1 MFLIG
6 KIQGLITRH
15 LRYGVH
21 RSSSQPFHFEVND
34 WKDLSVSPQSWQDR
48 GVFRHNPCHTVG
60 KAGKNV
66 WSWGRTSM
74 RHPKTR
80 ALYDYWNALRD
91 GRLAPGRN
99 EVDPREIAPL
109 LDSTFIL
116 EVQNADNIRFRLAG
130 TRLCEAFGMELRGMS
145 ALALWHGED
154 RAKVR
159 DLILRVVSGPTI
171 GHVACTVENR
181 GGFVYGAEF
190 LYMPL
195 RSDREELTR
204 ILGCG
209 YYMGEERAFA
219 NVYDPIHHW
228 VDAVNLYP
236 IDSDEAAEDLPAQRL
251 FTRPGGAPVASSLA
265 PPRAEFGRLERDP
278 FQNARPFKAL
288 RGTPALTAIEG
299 GRQPGGLKPFRP
311 KGEEAQMGERRAL
324 RDRGHLRLVKSDAM

>member
-1 MFLIG
+1 
-6 KIQGLITRH
+6 
-15 LRYGVH
+15 
-21 RSSSQPFHFEVND
+21 
-34 WKDLSVSPQSWQDR
+34 
-48 GVFRHNPCHTVG
+48 
-60 KAGKNV
+60 
-66 WSWGRTSM
+66 M

-251 FTRPGGAPVASSLA
+251 FTRPAPGAAEQRKPAPREPFRA
-265 PPRAEFGRLERDP
+265 PPPRDP
-278 FQNARPFKAL
+278 FRAAAPFRAL
-288 RGTPALTAIEG
+288 KGSPPLLTSIEG
-299 GRQPGGLKPFRP
+299 GLKPGGLKPFRAAEDSDAS
-311 KGEEAQMGERRAL
+311 GEPSLKE
-324 RDRGHLRLVKSDAM
+324 RGHLRLVKSDAG

>member
-1 MFLIG
+1 
-6 KIQGLITRH
+6 
-15 LRYGVH
+15 
-21 RSSSQPFHFEVND
+21 
-34 WKDLSVSPQSWQDR
+34 
-48 GVFRHNPCHTVG
+48 
-60 KAGKNV
+60 
-66 WSWGRTSM
+66 M

-181 GGFVYGAEF
+181 GGFVYSAEF

-195 RSDREELTR
+195 RSDRDELTR

-251 FTRPGGAPVASSLA
+251 FTRPGPAAAPEQA
-265 PPRAEFGRLERDP
+265 RRDP
-278 FQNARPFKAL
+278 FRAPPPRDPARDPFRGSPPFRAL
-288 RGTPALTAIEG
+288 QSAPVLTAIDG
-299 GRQPGGLKPFRP
+299 GRKPGGLRPFRL
-311 KGEEAQMGERRAL
+311 EEGDGAAKDSAL
-324 RDRGHLRLVKSDAM
+324 RDRGHLRLVKSDAV

>member
-1 MFLIG
+1 
-6 KIQGLITRH
+6 
-15 LRYGVH
+15 
-21 RSSSQPFHFEVND
+21 
-34 WKDLSVSPQSWQDR
+34 
-48 GVFRHNPCHTVG
+48 
-60 KAGKNV
+60 
-66 WSWGRTSM
+66 M

-159 DLILRVVSGPTI
+159 DLILRVVSGPAI

-251 FTRPGGAPVASSLA
+251 FTRPGGAQGQSA
-265 PPRAEFGRLERDP
+265 PPIQREPARPLRELSRELSREAASRDP
-278 FQNARPFKAL
+278 FRGAAPFRAL
-288 RGTPALTAIEG
+288 RGAPLLTAIEG
-299 GRQPGGLKPFRP
+299 GLKPGGIKPRRDP
-311 KGEEAQMGERRAL
+311 ESTGGVRDDRAL
-324 RDRGHLRLVKSDAM
+324 RDRGHLRLVKSDAV